1 MPGLVVKPITSEHTR
16 KSNYQDCRRHDA
28 VSSCV
33 WRGDTASDCTD
44 SRLNIYKTIPFAQ
57 PRTSSVKHEHEQFG
71 FPRIRLVPVHLS
83 RTAFKNIGL
92 NSASGYDL
100 AKKHE
105 KISIARSSALAR
117 HGTSSSWSAISGIT
131 TTPTR

>member
-1 MPGLVVKPITSEHTR
+1 M
-16 KSNYQDCRRHDA
+16 
-28 VSSCV
+28 
-33 WRGDTASDCTD
+33 
-44 SRLNIYKTIPFAQ
+44 IPFAQ
-57 PRTSSVKHEHEQFG
+57 PRNSRVKHEHEQFG

-92 NSASGYDL
+92 NSASGYGL

-117 HGTSSSWSAISGIT
+117 HGTSSSCPGIRGIT
-131 TTPTR
+131 NTTTRSTWPVESLTPATNWYEPDH